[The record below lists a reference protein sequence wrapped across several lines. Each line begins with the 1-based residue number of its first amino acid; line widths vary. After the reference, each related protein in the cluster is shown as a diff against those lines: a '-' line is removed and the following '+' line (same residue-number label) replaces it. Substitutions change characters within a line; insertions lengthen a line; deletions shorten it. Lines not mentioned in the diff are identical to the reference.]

1 MGAQGMGIARPAV
14 GRDAVTPRQEERGA
28 YAGGGGRGGSEGR
41 PAHKRGRED
50 EEEARQAK
58 YSRSE
63 GPPARHVRWTA
74 G

>member
-1 MGAQGMGIARPAV
+1 MGIARPAAA
-14 GRDAVTPRQEERGA
+14 GREAVTPRQEERGA
-28 YAGGGGRGGSEGR
+28 YGGGGGGRGGSEGR
-41 PAHKRGRED
+41 PAHKRGREEE